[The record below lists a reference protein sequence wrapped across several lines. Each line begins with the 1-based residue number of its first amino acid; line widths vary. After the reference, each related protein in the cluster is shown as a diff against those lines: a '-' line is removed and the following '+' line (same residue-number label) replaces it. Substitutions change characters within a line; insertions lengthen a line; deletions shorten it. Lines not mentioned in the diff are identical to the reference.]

1 MHAETAE
8 SRARF
13 SDRVLGFMERVEH
26 RTAKTPEEK
35 EAVYRLRYEAYVRNG
50 LIEPRQ
56 TADFTTPFTTTR
68 RTPGTTPTFVD
79 GEFAATVRIN
89 LAVDETTPLPSLSV
103 FSDLIAPQL
112 RAGLVV
118 VDFTR
123 AAARLEVSKQHSE
136 LPYAAMR
143 PAYLA
148 AQHFQADFAIAT
160 VRSEHVTFYRRV
172 FNYVPLCEPRDY
184 PNVYAKIVCMRANMH
199 IGKEEFESALSLLPL
214 DRRRARGAFG
224 PAPLAAPPPDCQNTS
239 GASAPE
245 RRVLDVFTRLLTV
258 LTQD

>member
-8 SRARF
+8 SRTRF

-26 RTAKTPEEK
+26 RTAKTPIEK

-50 LIEPRQ
+50 LIEPRH
-56 TADFTTPFTTTR
+56 DGRLYDPFYDDAPNAWVTS
-68 RTPGTTPTFVD
+68 TFVD
-79 GEFAATVRIN
+79 DEFAATVRIN
-89 LAVDETTPLPSLSV
+89 LAVDEHTPLPSLSV

-160 VRSEHVTFYRRV
+160 VRAEHVTFYRRV
-172 FNYVPLCEPRDY
+172 FNYVPLCEPRHY

-199 IGKEEFESALSLLPL
+199 VGKEEFEARYPFYRSTVAERDAL
-214 DRRRARGAFG
+214 FG
-224 PAPLAAPPPDCQNTS
+224 PAPPRRP
-239 GASAPE
+239 ASRLPEYE
-245 RRVLDVFTRLLTV
+245 RRVGA
-258 LTQD
+258 

>member
-1 MHAETAE
+1 MHADTAE

-13 SDRVLGFMERVEH
+13 SDRVLRFMERVEH

-50 LIEPRQ
+50 LIEPRDDGRLYDRFYDD
-56 TADFTTPFTTTR
+56 APNAWIAS
-68 RTPGTTPTFVD
+68 TFVD

-89 LAVDETTPLPSLSV
+89 LAVDERTPLPSLSV

-184 PNVYAKIVCMRANMH
+184 PNVYAKIVCMRANMRV
-199 IGKEEFESALSLLPL
+199 GKDAFEERYPFYRSSLDEREAL
-214 DRRRARGAFG
+214 FG
-224 PAPLAAPPPDCQNTS
+224 PAQRRRS
-239 GASAPE
+239 ASRLPAHEP
-245 RRVLDVFTRLLTV
+245 RVVA
-258 LTQD
+258 